1 MLTSVVFVIHDLRR
15 GHQSP
20 EERGLTRLGGRA
32 VVFPSQN
39 PLVAGYS
46 SPMAGF
52 LIANPRLESK
62 LSSNHP
68 SQLQISNRERMAFC
82 RFNRSSRLFL
92 PRLSPATRHS
102 LVLRRPKA
110 DEGSLANAFLIVTPR
125 LKSPATPT
133 KQDSN
138 PISNRYKPRFFAPL
152 SRSSPITRHS
162 SRLPVAPTSRKA
174 IMCRNHFTQFPRF
187 KPLMRKVTNADSN
200 QS

>member
-1 MLTSVVFVIHDLRR
+1 MLTSVVFVIHNLRR

-52 LIANPRLESK
+52 LIANLRLESK

-110 DEGSLANAFLIVTPR
+110 DEGSLANAFLIFTPR

-133 KQDSN
+133 KQNSN
-138 PISNRYKPRFFAPL
+138 PISNRYKLQFFALL
-152 SRSSPITRHS
+152 SRSTRHS
-162 SRLPVAPTSRKA
+162 SLASVAPTSRKA
-174 IMCRNHFTQFPRF
+174 IMCRNHFTQIPRS

>member
-1 MLTSVVFVIHDLRR
+1 MLTSVVFVIHNLRR

-46 SPMAGF
+46 SPIAGF

-82 RFNRSSRLFL
+82 RSGPSREPSITSSAQL
-92 PRLSPATRHS
+92 LSS
-102 LVLRRPKA
+102 NLQL
-110 DEGSLANAFLIVTPR
+110 LIVTPR
-125 LKSPATPT
+125 LESPATPT
-133 KQDSN
+133 KQNSN
-138 PISNRYKPRFFAPL
+138 AISNRYKTRFSL
-152 SRSSPITRHS
+152 CSPARHPS
-162 SRLPVAPTSRKA
+162 LASVAPTSRKA
-174 IMCRNHFTQFPRF
+174 IMSRNHFNQTPRP
-187 KPLMRKVTNADSN
+187 KRKVTNADPN

>member
-1 MLTSVVFVIHDLRR
+1 MLTSVVFVIHNLRR

-62 LSSNHP
+62 LSRKDPNG
-68 SQLQISNRERMAFC
+68 LQISNRERMAFC
-82 RFNRSSRLFL
+82 HFNRPSRLFL
-92 PRLSPATRHS
+92 PRVLPATRHL
-102 LVLRRPKA
+102 LVLKA
-110 DEGSLANAFLIVTPR
+110 DEGSLANAFLLVAPR
-125 LKSPATPT
+125 LKSCVTSR
-133 KQDSN
+133 KQNSN
-138 PISNRYKPRFFAPL
+138 PISNRYKTALFAPL
-152 SRSSPITRHS
+152 FHSSPITRQS
-162 SRLPVAPTSRKA
+162 PLTSVAPTSRKA
-174 IMCRNHFTQFPRF
+174 IMCRNHFTQIPRS
-187 KPLMRKVTNADSN
+187 KPLMRKVTNADTN

>member
-1 MLTSVVFVIHDLRR
+1 MLTSVVFVIHNLRR

-20 EERGLTRLGGRA
+20 EERGLARLGRA

-46 SPMAGF
+46 SPMARF

-82 RFNRSSRLFL
+82 HFNRSSRLFL

-133 KQDSN
+133 KQNSN
-138 PISNRYKPRFFAPL
+138 PISNRYKLQVFAPR
-152 SRSSPITRHS
+152 SRSTRHS
-162 SRLPVAPTSRKA
+162 SLITHHSPLLPQPPGK
-174 IMCRNHFTQFPRF
+174 
-187 KPLMRKVTNADSN
+187 L
-200 QS
+200 

>member
-1 MLTSVVFVIHDLRR
+1 MCVLAGALFQVFALPNLAASICVRQIVTIMLTSVVFVIHNLRR

-20 EERGLTRLGGRA
+20 EDHGLARLGGRA

-82 RFNRSSRLFL
+82 RSGPSREPSITSSAQL
-92 PRLSPATRHS
+92 LSS
-102 LVLRRPKA
+102 NLQL
-110 DEGSLANAFLIVTPR
+110 LIVTPR

-133 KQDSN
+133 KQNSN
-138 PISNRYKPRFFAPL
+138 PISNRYKLQFFAPL
-152 SRSSPITRHS
+152 SRSTPVTHHS
-162 SRLPVAPTSRKA
+162 ALLPQPPGK
-174 IMCRNHFTQFPRF
+174 
-187 KPLMRKVTNADSN
+187 L
-200 QS
+200 

>member
-1 MLTSVVFVIHDLRR
+1 MLTSVVFVIHNLRR

-32 VVFPSQN
+32 VLFPSQN

-82 RFNRSSRLFL
+82 HFNRSSCLFL

-133 KQDSN
+133 KQN
-138 PISNRYKPRFFAPL
+138 NNRISNRYKSPFFAPCSTGHPSL
-152 SRSSPITRHS
+152 A
-162 SRLPVAPTSRKA
+162 PVAPTSRKA
-174 IMCRNHFTQFPRF
+174 IMCRNHFTQIPRS
-187 KPLMRKVTNADSN
+187 KPLLRKVTNADTN